1 MNIMRAV
8 IAILLL
14 GALTISC
21 GSTGGSAR
29 EFAPETEWI
38 DGVWDGIGFQRDAG
52 STWTI
57 RLTANRSENSFKIEY
72 PTLACGGEW
81 RLVNFTSHSGK
92 FIERIVFGRDKCV
105 DKGIVV
111 ITLVD
116 RDHVSFTHFYRS
128 GVMSAYSTLTRS
140 R

>member
-29 EFAPETEWI
+29 EFAPDTEWI
-38 DGVWDGIGFQRDAG
+38 DGVWDGVGFQRDAG

-57 RLTANRSENSFKIEY
+57 RLTAKRSENSFKIEY
-72 PTLACGGEW
+72 PSLACGGEW

-105 DKGIVV
+105 DNGIVV